1 MRRSIPVVWGAAA
14 VVVGLAGCGGGSTL
28 VSSTG
33 SSSTGPNPTASSS
46 SGRSQTAVTNTTTRV
61 VTDQA
66 PKPPSPPAYPH
77 LLRVALVLAADAVRS
92 GRHLERESG
101 GVDLPLTVGRRDAV
115 VQAIGA
121 PAEAALGHD

>member
-1 MRRSIPVVWGAAA
+1 MVVA
-14 VVVGLAGCGGGSTL
+14 LAGCGGGSTRAT
-28 VSSTG
+28 STG

-46 SGRSQTAVTNTTTRV
+46 SGRSQTAVAHTTTHV

-66 PKPPSPPAYPH
+66 PKPPSPLAYPH
-77 LLRVALVLAADAVRS
+77 LLRVALSSQPTPFVPAVIV
-92 GRHLERESG
+92 EREPG

-121 PAEAALGHD
+121 SAEAALGHD